1 MPVSSR
7 KVKKKPIQM
16 RLVTIT
22 YRLDGETKIWTIGCA
37 KSDTEDT
44 VMAHLYK
51 YIPQATFVSAIFED
65 G

>member
-1 MPVSSR
+1 MKTKKS
-7 KVKKKPIQM
+7 KKKKPIKR

-22 YRLDGETKIWTIGCA
+22 YRLDGEQKTWTIGCA
-37 KSDTEDT
+37 ATDTEDT

-65 G
+65 V